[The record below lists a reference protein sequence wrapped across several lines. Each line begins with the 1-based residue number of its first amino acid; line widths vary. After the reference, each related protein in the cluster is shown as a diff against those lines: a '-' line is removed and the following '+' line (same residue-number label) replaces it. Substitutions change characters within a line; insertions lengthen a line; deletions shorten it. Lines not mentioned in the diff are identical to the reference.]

1 MFSNYI
7 NIINFNFDIVNYLVN
22 GAIFLMGVVYIAID
36 ENKKEASAKYIICES
51 DNPTQN
57 SPDKV
62 ELIDNKVKCP
72 NGYS

>member
-1 MFSNYI
+1 
-7 NIINFNFDIVNYLVN
+7 
-22 GAIFLMGVVYIAID
+22 MGVVYIAID

>member
-22 GAIFLMGVVYIAID
+22 GANFLMGVVYIAID
-36 ENKKEASAKYIICES
+36 ENKKKASAKYIICES

-57 SPDKV
+57 LPDKV